1 MMIGKM
7 TPTIFNVRFW
17 LEADL
22 PGAEND
28 VRYAPDTVVKL
39 ISDQFSAT
47 MIRPEAIPSKNNLP
61 V

>member
-1 MMIGKM
+1 L
-7 TPTIFNVRFW
+7 W